1 MDSLLFAIAPTLPNQ
16 GCRLSACQPPI
27 ARLAFRRERYANRAP
42 VKALFCMMVDCGAE
56 SLEVTARTAPAAAV
70 FNVTGT
76 GFRVDCRQLLATPEI
91 VEPVD
96 PRFNFKLITGL
107 ADIGQID
114 RQHVGAIDVVNIS
127 STALR
132 LIFLCDVV
140 C

>member
-1 MDSLLFAIAPTLPNQ
+1 MDRLLFAVAPTLPNQ
-16 GCRLSACQPPI
+16 GCRLRARQPPV
-27 ARLAFRRERYANRAP
+27 ARLAFRREGYANRTP
-42 VKALFCMMVDCGAE
+42 VKALFCMMVDRSTKG
-56 SLEVTARTAPAAAV
+56 LEVTPRAALAAAM
-70 FNVTGT
+70 FDVTGT
-76 GFRVDCRQLLATPEI
+76 GLRVDCRQPLATPEI

-96 PRFNFKLITGL
+96 PRFDFKLITGL

-132 LIFLCDVV
+132 LIFLRDVV